1 MTSFKPSP
9 QQEAVYQWIRDE
21 NGNLILVAVA
31 GSGKTTTVL
40 HGASLMDGYVIYC
53 AYNKKIADEISRKI
67 REAGMPNRI
76 QAGTFHSFG
85 FRNWRNQNKNVK
97 VDADKVKKLLGP
109 LRVPETFEEFVA
121 KLVSLAKQRGIGA
134 LTDIHDEDEWR
145 YLIERHDVDQSLPEE
160 ADIDDAIGFSV
171 MTLKKSMEMDSDT
184 IDFDDMIFAPLAHKC
199 RIWQNDWIV
208 VDEAQDTN
216 PARRALAR
224 KMLKPSGRAIFVGD
238 PHQAIYGFT
247 GADNDSLDLIQRA
260 FNCKELPL
268 TVTYRCPKKVVA
280 MAQHWVHHIV
290 AHETAPEGS
299 VTAVDLEAFRKLPS
313 SVLTHEAAMLC
324 RNTAPLVAEAYSL
337 IRRGIACQVEGK
349 EIGRGLLG
357 LLKKWKTDD
366 LAVLEGRLNEYL
378 NREVE
383 KFMTREQP
391 QKAEAVMDKVGTVMV
406 FIEALPDGATVRD
419 LKKQIMDLF
428 GDTPEGQVPRVFTL
442 STVHK
447 SKGREWP
454 TVYLLNRMK
463 LMPSPFARQE
473 WQQQQEDNLIY
484 VAVTRAMSALVE
496 VNG

>member
-1 MTSFKPSP
+1 MTFNPSP

-21 NGNLILVAVA
+21 RGNLILIAVA

-40 HGASLMDGYVIYC
+40 HGADLMDGTVAYC
-53 AYNKKIADEISRKI
+53 AYGRKIAEEISRKL
-67 REAGMPNRI
+67 REAGKPDRI
-76 QAGTFHSFG
+76 RAGTFHSFG
-85 FRNWRNQNKNVK
+85 FSNWRRQAPKVK

-109 LRVPETFEEFVA
+109 LRVPEPFEEFTV

-134 LTDIHDEDEWR
+134 LSAIDNYDEWR
-145 YLIERHDVDQSLPEE
+145 YLVERHDIDSSLPDE
-160 ADIDDAIGFSV
+160 ADIEDAIGFSV
-171 MTLKKSMEMDSDT
+171 LTLKKSMSLDNET

-224 KMLKPSGRAIFVGD
+224 KMLKPSGRAVFVGD

-247 GADNDSLDLIQRA
+247 GADNDSLDLIEQA
-260 FNCKELPL
+260 YNCKRLPQ
-268 TVTYRCPKKVVA
+268 TVTYRCPKSVVR
-280 MAQHWVHHIV
+280 MAQNWVHHIE

-299 VTAVDLEAFRKLPS
+299 VTSLSIDNFHKLPGTS
-313 SVLTHEAAMLC
+313 LTNEAAMLC

-349 EIGRGLLG
+349 QIGHGLLN
-357 LLKKWKTDD
+357 LLKRWKTDD
-366 LAVLEGRLNEYL
+366 LAVLEGRLHDYML
-378 NREVE
+378 RESE
-383 KFMTREQP
+383 KFILRGQE
-391 QKAEAVMDKVGTVMV
+391 QKAEAVVDKVETIKV
-406 FIEALPDGATVRD
+406 FIEALPEGATVRD

-428 GDTPEGQVPRVFTL
+428 GDTPEGQAPRVFTL

-454 TVYLLNRMK
+454 TVYLLNRQK
-463 LMPSPFARQE
+463 LMPSPFARQA
-473 WQQQQEDNLIY
+473 WQQEQEDNLIY
-484 VAVTRAMSALVE
+484 VAVTRAMNSLVE
-496 VNG
+496 VVG